1 MAHPSM
7 SSRRTIVMA
16 TSSYPRFPGDAIGTF
31 MKPIAES
38 VAALGHDLHLVAP
51 WHPLWRRQPSEGNV
65 HVHLYR
71 YAPMPSLNVFGY
83 AAALRADVQLR
94 LSAVA
99 IAPVAMLAGCRAIEH
114 VARRQRASIIH
125 AHWVI
130 PSGVMAAAVS
140 GRRPLVISLHGSD
153 VFVAERHDLAR
164 RAVRAAFRRAAWITA
179 CSEDLRNR
187 AVQLGAPPDRTTV
200 IPYGVDVGQFR
211 PDAEA
216 RSRGRATLR
225 VADDVPVV
233 FAFGRLVEKKGFA
246 YSIDAAASLK
256 QDHPALRL
264 VIAGEGDLEHELR
277 ARAVAAGVTDRVQ
290 FLGVV
295 PQHTIPMWLAAC
307 DVAVV
312 PSARDEAG
320 NVDGLPN
327 TVLEIMASG
336 APLVATRAGGIGMV
350 ATDGESARL
359 VPERDSDALAQAI
372 ADLLRQPSL
381 AAGLGHRARELVCRD
396 YSWARVAESFDVIY
410 DRVAQSE
417 D

>member
-1 MAHPSM
+1 M
-7 SSRRTIVMA
+7 
-16 TSSYPRFPGDAIGTF
+16 
-31 MKPIAES
+31 
-38 VAALGHDLHLVAP
+38 
-51 WHPLWRRQPSEGNV
+51 
-65 HVHLYR
+65 
-71 YAPMPSLNVFGY
+71 
-83 AAALRADVQLR
+83 
-94 LSAVA
+94 
-99 IAPVAMLAGCRAIEH
+99 
-114 VARRQRASIIH
+114 
-125 AHWVI
+125 
-130 PSGVMAAAVS
+130 
-140 GRRPLVISLHGSD
+140 
-153 VFVAERHDLAR
+153 
-164 RAVRAAFRRAAWITA
+164 
-179 CSEDLRNR
+179 
-187 AVQLGAPPDRTTV
+187 
-200 IPYGVDVGQFR
+200 
-211 PDAEA
+211 
-216 RSRGRATLR
+216 
-225 VADDVPVV
+225 
-233 FAFGRLVEKKGFA
+233 
-246 YSIDAAASLK
+246 IDAAASLK